1 MVKKYARSL
10 FLALSMA
17 SAPAFAHHMAADI
30 VDEDIYAMIDALV
43 ADTPHASLD
52 LDNVGAGMTVVTV
65 TTSSV
70 DEMSDFLDDGALG
83 YIEELSGTA
92 YTDITINDDGS
103 AVLTVQ
109 HYGSENM

>member
-1 MVKKYARSL
+1 MKKHLHAL
-10 FLALSMA
+10 LLALSVA
-17 SAPAFAHHMAADI
+17 AAPAFAHHMAADI

-43 ADTPHASLD
+43 ADTPHATLD
-52 LDNVGAGMTVVTV
+52 LDSVGEGMTVVTV
-65 TTSSV
+65 TTDSV
-70 DEMSDFLDDGALG
+70 DAMSDFLDDGGLG

-92 YTDITINDDGS
+92 YTSITTNDDGS

>member
-1 MVKKYARSL
+1 MKKYARTL

-30 VDEDIYAMIDALV
+30 VDEDIYAMIDELV
-43 ADTPHASLD
+43 ADTPHATLD
-52 LDNVGAGMTVVTV
+52 LDNVGTGMTVVTV
-65 TTSSV
+65 TTDDV
-70 DEMSDFLDDGALG
+70 DALSDFLDDGGLG
-83 YIEELSGTA
+83 YIEELSGST